1 MKAKPKK
8 PAAAPKAKAKVKV
21 KKPTAAAAKAKAKA
35 KPKPKKPAAA
45 APATKK
51 FAARAD
57 LGAPVDGFFARQP
70 PALRPITDALRALIE
85 ATVPSA
91 VSSIKWGMPF
101 YTLDGGMMCAI
112 GAHRSHVNLI
122 LAGPP
127 GSFDD
132 PEGRLTGD
140 GKTGKHLKLQSLED
154 LPRAAARAWIA
165 TAAKNASGAK
175 AMKSK

>member
-1 MKAKPKK
+1 MSGAMKAKPKK
-8 PAAAPKAKAKVKV
+8 PAAAPKAKAKP
-21 KKPTAAAAKAKAKA
+21 KKPTAAAMKARP
-35 KPKPKKPAAA
+35 KPKPKKPAAPRA
-45 APATKK
+45 AKK

-175 AMKSK
+175 ATKSK